1 MTRVRDAYLAYND
14 TMLDW
19 FETLAKDD
27 FGRDIPQILL
37 IHSNDLHTDVLD
49 ALLTKFEQRGYR
61 WVTLAEAMKDA
72 GLPDAGRVRR
82 HLRSVLAASLA
93 GGEEAAVA
101 HERRAGPAA
110 VDSSMLRKQLPAASC
125 QLPAAAMIRRH
136 VALAGRYFVSAVAWR
151 WPRSRRRSIS

>member
-19 FETLAKDD
+19 DETLAKDD

-61 WVTLAEAMKDA
+61 WVTLGRGDE
-72 GLPDAGRVRR
+72 GSGVPDAGRVHR
-82 HLRSVLAASLA
+82 HLRPVMAASLA

-101 HERRAGPAA
+101 GARRAGPAA
-110 VDSSMLRKQLPAASC
+110 VD
-125 QLPAAAMIRRH
+125 
-136 VALAGRYFVSAVAWR
+136 
-151 WPRSRRRSIS
+151 